1 MVRPSA
7 RLRNILIAVTLGGA
21 LMGSAP
27 QAFADE
33 VPVPE
38 ASASEAPAQT
48 TLGDL
53 LPPGVQLP
61 QLSGV
66 DLASIPIPADPI
78 QPAPAVDL
86 PELPGLNIPVP
97 VPHVDSAHA
106 INQVRGELA
115 RHGITTPEVDPAL
128 TNQIDQQLKDV
139 LPVYTSP
146 DSPTPSGPGAAAATY
161 AADGPNY
168 QWRSDLQ
175 SQIMALHRGPVLHRV
190 EGSWFNA
197 PDIPEESRAA
207 EAAGTSLYGPGTPLF
222 IGPKMICTLG
232 VAGYDSAGRKIGIT
246 AGHCGAPGDMVVSA
260 DSWKLGPSGTVVYS
274 HPGNDYSVIEFGSN
288 AQISRSYNGVTINEL
303 GGVAAT
309 GEMLC
314 KMGVATGYTCGVN
327 WQQQGR
333 MITSQVCAT
342 AGDSGGPLLAGDRMV
357 GMVSR
362 GILPFYELA
371 CHTPLQGPLFMPTVG
386 TSVEDVLADL
396 DANGGVG
403 AGFRL
408 AD

>member
-38 ASASEAPAQT
+38 ASTQEASAPA

-61 QLSGV
+61 QLPGV
-66 DLASIPIPADPI
+66 DLASIPIPAEPI
-78 QPAPAVDL
+78 QPAPVV
-86 PELPGLNIPVP
+86 ELPQIPALSIPVP
-97 VPHVDSAHA
+97 VPHVDSAQA

-115 RHGITTPEVDPAL
+115 RHGINTPEVDAAL
-128 TNQIDQQLKDV
+128 TQQIDQHLKEV

-146 DSPTPSGPGAAAATY
+146 ESATPQGPGAAAATY

-175 SQIMALHRGPVLHRV
+175 SQILALHRGPVLHRV
-190 EGSWFNA
+190 EGSWFHA

-207 EAAGTSLYGPGTPLF
+207 EATGNSLYGPGTPLF

-232 VAGYDSAGRKIGIT
+232 VAGYDSAGRKVGIT
-246 AGHCGAPGDMVVSA
+246 AGHCGAPGDMVISA

-274 HPGNDYSVIEFGSN
+274 QPGSDYSVIEFGSN
-288 AQISRSYNGVTINEL
+288 AQLSRSYNGVTINEL

-333 MITSQVCAT
+333 KITSQVCAT
-342 AGDSGGPLLAGDRMV
+342 AGDSGGPLLVGDRMV

-386 TSVEDVLADL
+386 TSVEGVLSDL
-396 DANGGVG
+396 NANGGVG